1 MKNKEFWIAAA
12 KRAAWTMGQ
21 TTLGLIGTATLIEEV
36 DWKCVLSAAALAGLT
51 SLIKSYVIGLPEA
64 KE

>member
-21 TTLGLIGTATLIEEV
+21 TALGLIGTATLIEEV
-36 DWKCVLSAAALAGLT
+36 DWKCVLSAALAGLT
-51 SLIKSYVIGLPEA
+51 ALIKSYVIGLPEA
-64 KE
+64 EE